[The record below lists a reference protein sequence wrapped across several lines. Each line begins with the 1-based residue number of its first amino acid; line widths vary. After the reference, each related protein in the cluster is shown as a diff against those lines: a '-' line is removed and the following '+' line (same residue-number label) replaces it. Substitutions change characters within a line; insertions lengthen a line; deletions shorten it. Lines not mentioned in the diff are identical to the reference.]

1 MVVGSFVVGWPA
13 EGLAVAVG
21 ALDFPNW
28 YPKMAPTAAPAR
40 QAAAMLTRFP
50 QYPFSGGRSFLS
62 SSLGGR
68 VSSLA
73 TVMFVFLFLDV
84 GLKVVEVLRVEI
96 MVVMHLKFQ
105 FGLFLNLF

>member
-13 EGLAVAVG
+13 AGLAVAAG

-68 VSSLA
+68 VFSLA
-73 TVMFVFLFLDV
+73 TVMFAFLLLDV
-84 GLKVVEVLRVEI
+84 GLKVVEVLEI
-96 MVVMHLKFQ
+96 VVVMHLKFR
-105 FGLFLNLF
+105 FVLFLNLF